1 MSKIKI
7 YTLSHPITNEVRY
20 VGQTKNTL
28 EERLRGHLKSK
39 ENVYRIHWLKSLIK
53 EGLIPK
59 IEVIEEVEKNEASF
73 SEMFWISMFKS
84 WGFRLCNLT
93 EGGET
98 STTKNITR
106 SKEWCENISKG
117 KLKSNFK
124 YSDTSKNQ
132 MSLSAIKR
140 GVNSKGIQ
148 LSKLGLTDEKVR
160 EIKNIMKNKGKKL

>member
-1 MSKIKI
+1 MIKIKI

-148 LSKLGLTDEKVR
+148 LSKLELTDEKVR